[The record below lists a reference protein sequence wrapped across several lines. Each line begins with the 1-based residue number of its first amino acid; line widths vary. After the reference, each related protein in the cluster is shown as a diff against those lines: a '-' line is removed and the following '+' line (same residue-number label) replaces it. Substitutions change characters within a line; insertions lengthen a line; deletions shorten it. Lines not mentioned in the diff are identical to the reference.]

1 MKEFLDQGR
10 FAIAVQVIICLSV
23 LAVFLAVFLDFAL
36 YSRKAS
42 VQTEKKSVVETGT
55 MTLFFI
61 AFYAI
66 LRIGA
71 GAVAI
76 PSVAVK
82 AVFIIIGTAMIAAG
96 AAANIGGRLSLG
108 KNWSNQIKIY
118 REQTFVRTG
127 LYAVVRHPLYASI
140 ILMFYGACLVYRN
153 IIALLAVTVV
163 FVPFMRFR
171 ARQEEKILT
180 GRFPE
185 YEEYRKRTGLFFPKL
200 RDRRSHD

>member
-1 MKEFLDQGR
+1 MKEFLNQGP
-10 FAIAVQVIICLSV
+10 FSAVVQTIICLSV
-23 LAVFLAVFLDFAL
+23 FAVFLAVFLDFAL
-36 YSRKAS
+36 YSRKDA

-55 MTLFFI
+55 MTLFFL

-66 LRIGA
+66 IRSGA
-71 GAVAI
+71 GGVAI
-76 PSVAVK
+76 FSDTAKISLIV
-82 AVFIIIGTAMIAAG
+82 IGTAMIAAG

-127 LYAVVRHPLYASI
+127 VYAVVRHPLYASI

-153 IIALLAVTVV
+153 IIALLAVMVV
-163 FVPFMRFR
+163 FVPFMRYR

-180 GRFPE
+180 ERFPE
-185 YEEYRKRTGLFFPKL
+185 YEDYRKRTGLFFPKL